1 MDMGIPRTRCLGFLI
16 YGARGCE
23 DMFERLRLVESV
35 NMKNQ
40 IIKTYCYEEAA
51 VEETIP
57 WIFGI
62 IRVVGIQE
70 NGPLVSGYL
79 KLAI

>member
-1 MDMGIPRTRCLGFLI
+1 MDMGIPRMCCLGFLI
-16 YGARGCE
+16 YGAQGRE
-23 DMFERLRLVESV
+23 DMFEHLRLVESV
-35 NMKNQ
+35 NMKSQ

-51 VEETIP
+51 AEETVP